1 MCTDAAEMA
10 IIQEEQS
17 PMGPL
22 LRAVNAVADAIAG
35 EFPHIAVETLA
46 YEYTRSPPA
55 ITTPR
60 ANVIIRYC
68 VEPGQCDLR
77 GTVSEYEANER
88 EWRYNQ
94 PRPADKRN
102 TSAVEDLQA
111 WSKVC
116 DRIYVCE

>member
-1 MCTDAAEMA
+1 MRPQLFE
-10 IIQEEQS
+10 
-17 PMGPL
+17 
-22 LRAVNAVADAIAG
+22 AG
-35 EFPHIAVETLA
+35 HKLNHSKMQVKQYDTSTGMLTLA